1 VQPNDPFTLPGT
13 WRGPPPRY
21 STYRDVMTTSQAGF
35 DALARLDLLGL
46 DDALSGEDRL
56 LRDTVRRFAAEQLR
70 PNIARWFE
78 DGTLPARE
86 LALEFG
92 KLGVLGMHLDGY
104 ECPGASA
111 TQYGLACTEIEAV
124 DSGLRSL
131 VSVQGSLAMYAIHAY
146 GSEEQ
151 KQRWL
156 PPMSRGE
163 AIGCFGLTEPDAGS
177 DPGSM
182 RSYAKRDGDD
192 WILHG
197 SKMWIT
203 NGSISDVAVVWAR
216 TDDGVRGFLVERGMP
231 GYTTS
236 DVHHKISLRASIT
249 SELSFDEVRLPASAQ
264 LPEAAGLRAPLG
276 CLTEARYGIICG
288 VVGAARDALASAL
301 SYSTSRVQ
309 FGKPISGF
317 QLTQRKLAELAV
329 SVSNMQ
335 LVARR
340 LGELKDAGTIKPYQ
354 ISYGKF
360 ANVQAALEVCRE
372 ARSIL
377 GGSGITTEYSPLR
390 HAVNL
395 ETVYTYEG
403 THEVHTL
410 VLGEQLTGTSAY
422 R

>member
-1 VQPNDPFTLPGT
+1 
-13 WRGPPPRY
+13 
-21 STYRDVMTTSQAGF
+21 MTTMSDF
-35 DALARLDLLGL
+35 DALDRLDLLDL
-46 DDALSGEDRL
+46 DDTLSGEDRL
-56 LRDTVRRFAAEQLR
+56 LRDTIRRFAAEQLR
-70 PNIARWFE
+70 PNIAEWFE
-78 DGTLPARE
+78 AGTLPARD
-86 LALEFG
+86 LAIEFG
-92 KLGVLGMHLDGY
+92 KLGVLGMHLQGY
-104 ECPGASA
+104 GCAGASA
-111 TQYGLACTEIEAV
+111 SQYALACIEIEAV

-131 VSVQGSLAMYAIHAY
+131 VSVQGSLAMYAIYAY

-151 KQRWL
+151 KQEWL
-156 PPMSRGE
+156 PRMATGE
-163 AIGCFGLTEPDAGS
+163 AIGCFGLTEADAGS

-182 RSYAKRDGDD
+182 RTSARRDGED

-216 TDDGVRGFLVERGMP
+216 TDEGIRGFLVEKGAP
-231 GYTTS
+231 GYSAT

-249 SELSFDEVRLPASAQ
+249 SELSFNEVRLPASAQ
-264 LPEAAGLRAPLG
+264 LPEARGLKAPLG
-276 CLTEARYGIICG
+276 CLTEARFGIVNG
-288 VVGAARDALASAL
+288 VIGAARDALASTLQYAN
-301 SYSTSRVQ
+301 SRVQ
-309 FGKPISGF
+309 FDKPISSF
-317 QLTQRKLAELAV
+317 QLTQRKFAEMAV
-329 SVSNMQ
+329 TVQNMQ

-340 LGELKDAGTIKPYQ
+340 LCELKDAHLIKAHQ

-360 ANVQAALEVCRE
+360 ANVSAALGVCRE

-377 GGSGITTEYSPLR
+377 GGSGITTEYPVLR

-410 VLGEQLTGTSAY
+410 VLGEQLTGIAAY

>member
-1 VQPNDPFTLPGT
+1 MDSPL
-13 WRGPPPRY
+13 
-21 STYRDVMTTSQAGF
+21 ST
-35 DALARLDLLGL
+35 LARLDLLDL
-46 DDALSGEDRL
+46 DDTLASEDRL
-56 LRDTVRRFAAEQLR
+56 LRDTIRRFADEQLR
-70 PNIARWFE
+70 PHIAEWFE
-78 DGTLPARE
+78 AGTLPARD

-104 ECPGASA
+104 GCAGAKAS
-111 TQYGLACTEIEAV
+111 QYALACVEIEAV

-131 VSVQGSLAMYAIHAY
+131 VSVQGSLAMYAIYAH
-146 GSEEQ
+146 GNEEQ
-151 KQRWL
+151 KQQWL
-156 PPMSRGE
+156 PRMASGE
-163 AIGCFGLTEPDAGS
+163 AIGCFGLTEADAGS

-182 RSYAKRDGDD
+182 RTYARRDGAGQDAD

-203 NGSISDVAVVWAR
+203 NGSIADVAVVWAR
-216 TDDGVRGFLVERGMP
+216 TDEGIRGFLIEKGTP
-231 GYTTS
+231 GFSAT

-249 SELSFDEVRLPASAQ
+249 SELSFDEVRLPAGAQ
-264 LPEAAGLRAPLG
+264 LPEARGLRAPLG
-276 CLTEARYGIICG
+276 CLTEARFGIVNG
-288 VVGAARDALASAL
+288 VVGAARDALASTLDYAG
-301 SYSTSRVQ
+301 SRVQ
-309 FGKPISGF
+309 FGKPIASF

-329 SVSNMQ
+329 TVQNMQ

-340 LGELKDAGTIKPYQ
+340 LCELKDAHRIEPHQ
-354 ISYGKF
+354 ISFGKF
-360 ANVQAALEVCRE
+360 SNVRAALEVCRE

-377 GGSGITTEYSPLR
+377 GGSGITTEYPVLR

-410 VLGEQLTGTSAY
+410 VLGEQLTGISAY

>member
-1 VQPNDPFTLPGT
+1 
-13 WRGPPPRY
+13 
-21 STYRDVMTTSQAGF
+21 MTTADF
-35 DALARLDLLGL
+35 NALDRLDLLDL
-46 DDALSGEDRL
+46 DDSLSSEDRL
-56 LRDTVRRFAAEQLR
+56 LRDTIRRFATDQLR
-70 PNIARWFE
+70 PNITEWFE
-78 DGTLPARE
+78 AGTLPARD

-92 KLGVLGMHLDGY
+92 KLGVLGMHLQGY
-104 ECPGASA
+104 GCAGASA
-111 TQYGLACTEIEAV
+111 SQYALACIEIEAV

-131 VSVQGSLAMYAIHAY
+131 VSVQGSLAMYAIYAY

-151 KQRWL
+151 KQQWL
-156 PPMSRGE
+156 ARMATGE
-163 AIGCFGLTEPDAGS
+163 AIGCFGLTEADAGS

-182 RSYAKRDGDD
+182 RTYARRDGED

-216 TDDGVRGFLVERGMP
+216 TDSGVRGFLIEKGTP
-231 GYTTS
+231 GFTAT

-249 SELSFDEVRLPASAQ
+249 SELSMNDVRLPASAL
-264 LPEAAGLRAPLG
+264 LPEARGLRAPLG
-276 CLTEARYGIICG
+276 CLTEARFGIVNG
-288 VVGAARDALASAL
+288 VVGAARDALATTLEYAN
-301 SYSTSRVQ
+301 TRIQ
-309 FGKPISGF
+309 FDKPISSF
-317 QLTQRKLAELAV
+317 QLTQRKLAEMAV
-329 SVSNMQ
+329 AVQNMQ

-340 LGELKDAGTIKPYQ
+340 LCELKDADLIKPHQ

-360 ANVQAALEVCRE
+360 ANVRSALEVCRE

-377 GGSGITTEYSPLR
+377 GGSGITTEYPALR

-410 VLGEQLTGTSAY
+410 VLGEQLTGISAY